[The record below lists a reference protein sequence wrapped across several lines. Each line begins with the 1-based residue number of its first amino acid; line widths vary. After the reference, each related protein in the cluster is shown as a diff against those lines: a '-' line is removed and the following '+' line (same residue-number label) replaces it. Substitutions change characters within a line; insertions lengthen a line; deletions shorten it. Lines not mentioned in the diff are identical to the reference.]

1 MKTLITTGVDYE
13 AEGKQHGFLH
23 IPQSTN
29 TSGWRTEYLPV
40 TVLKNGDG
48 PTAILSGG
56 NHGDEYEGPVTLMN
70 LARELEP
77 DAIRG
82 RIILLP
88 MLNRPAV
95 RSGTRLSPLDGKN
108 LNREF
113 PGEANGTITSMIA
126 HYVSSVLFPM
136 ADYVV
141 DIHSG
146 GRTQRFLPSTNMHV
160 VADEA
165 QMQAMLAAGK
175 AWGAP
180 YVFIYR
186 DVGGTG
192 LLPGYAEGLGIV
204 TLGTEIGSES
214 QFGVEMVDIC
224 TRGVRN
230 VLRHWGILDGEP
242 EPPEDEPKLVGAT
255 GVEDYVMA
263 PVSGIFEPRVELED
277 TIRKGDLLG
286 RIHSIEQPH
295 ADPTPVS
302 ALSDGIVMGLR
313 ALPGVD
319 QGDALVTIVRPFQ
332 LSF

>member
-1 MKTLITTGVDYE
+1 MQTLITTGVEYE
-13 AEGKQHGFLH
+13 REGKQCGFLN

-29 TSGWRTEYLPV
+29 TSGWRTEYVPV
-40 TVLKNGDG
+40 TVLKNGEG

-56 NHGDEYEGPVTLMN
+56 NHGDEHIGPVSLMN
-70 LARELEP
+70 LARELKPEE
-77 DAIRG
+77 IRG
-82 RIILLP
+82 RILFLP

-95 RSGTRLSPLDGKN
+95 RAGTRLSPLDGKN

-113 PGEANGTITSMIA
+113 PGVANSSITTMIA

-146 GRTQRFLPSTNMHV
+146 GRAQRFLPATNMHV
-160 VADEA
+160 VEDKA
-165 QMQAMLAAGK
+165 QMEAMLEAGK

-192 LLPGYAEGLGIV
+192 LLPGYAESKGIV
-204 TLGTEIGSES
+204 TLGTEIGSAA

-224 TRGVRN
+224 TRGLKN
-230 VLRHWGILDGEP
+230 VLRHWGILEGDPEAPESEP
-242 EPPEDEPKLVGAT
+242 ELVGAT

-263 PVSGIFEPRVELED
+263 PVSGIFEPLVKLKD
-277 TIRKGDLLG
+277 PIRKGELLG
-286 RIHSIEQPH
+286 QIHSIELPH
-295 ADPTPVS
+295 SDPTPVP
-302 ALSDGIVMGLR
+302 ALSDGMVMGLR
-313 ALPGVD
+313 AWPDVD
-319 QGDALVTIVRPFQ
+319 QGDCLGTIVRPFQ
-332 LSF
+332 F